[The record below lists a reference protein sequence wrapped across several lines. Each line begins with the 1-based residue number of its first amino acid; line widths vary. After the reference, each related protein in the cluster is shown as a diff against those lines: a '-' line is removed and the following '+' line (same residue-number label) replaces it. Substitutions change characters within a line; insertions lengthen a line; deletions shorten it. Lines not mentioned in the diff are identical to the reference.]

1 MVSFYSFKSPKRKL
15 EYYYTR
21 VLWKNFQIGCEIEYD
36 SNRRPFLKT
45 GHISISHSR
54 DIILI
59 GYNASHPVGVD
70 AEYISPKIKKILD
83 KFISEE
89 DKNLLPDLSDETI
102 TVVWS
107 VKEAVY
113 KMENIPGISFKENI
127 HVKLLPES
135 AASVEVLKN
144 GEWYSYEFHYE
155 IRGPF
160 VLSCCSHASRNGI
173 KQF

>member
-1 MVSFYSFKSPKRKL
+1 M
-15 EYYYTR
+15 
-21 VLWKNFQIGCEIEYD
+21 
-36 SNRRPFLKT
+36 
-45 GHISISHSR
+45 
-54 DIILI
+54 
-59 GYNASHPVGVD
+59 GVD

-89 DKNLLPDLSDETI
+89 DKKLLPDISDETI

-144 GEWYSYEFHYE
+144 GEWHNYEFHYE
-155 IRGPF
+155 IRGSF